1 MDLSKDLP
9 DVHADPAQIGQV
21 VMNLVLNA
29 INAITPPG
37 KIEVRTRLAGR
48 SVELEVA
55 DTGCGIPQEN
65 IGRVFEPFF
74 TTRAEKEGSGL
85 GLAVSYGIVKKHH
98 GDIEVASELG
108 KGSTF
113 TVRLPANG

>member
-1 MDLSKDLP
+1 LNQRH
-9 DVHADPAQIGQV
+9 HA
-21 VMNLVLNA
+21 
-29 INAITPPG
+29 
-37 KIEVRTRLAGR
+37 AGR
-48 SVELEVA
+48 IDVRAEAPAGRWVVA

-113 TVRLPANG
+113 TVRLPVNG